1 MKSQTGQSGA
11 KDAEREEGANA
22 GLRSKTIR
30 LDIEAIEQLQALADA
45 RGMSFSAVLRAAGEM
60 YLARE
65 VFAVGLADMEERM
78 GSTLKAVMRENHR
91 IADDQQLTL
100 AFVDQLARFL
110 LQSTPEVVD
119 KAGAVALGN
128 RRYKGFIAEFHKSYN
143 NRTGQSRIAQ
153 NLDEAAS
160 ED

>member
-1 MKSQTGQSGA
+1 MKKQTRQSGA
-11 KDAEREEGANA
+11 KDAEREVDVNA
-22 GLRSKTIR
+22 GLKSKTIR
-30 LDIEAIEQLQALADA
+30 LDVEAIVQLQALADA
-45 RGMSFSAVLRAAGEM
+45 RGMSFSALLRAAGEM

-65 VFAVGLADMEERM
+65 MFSVGLADMEERM

-91 IADDQQLTL
+91 IADDQQLTP

-110 LQSTPEVVD
+110 LHSTSEVVD

-143 NRTGQSRIAQ
+143 NRTDQFHIAQ
-153 NLDEAAS
+153 NLEEATP